1 MAFFYFLSFSGVL
14 FPKGF
19 SPWTWK
25 LLPFGFSFINCQP
38 VRWMSTVGG
47 KVGGWVATVGGAPGK
62 AACHMLQALGFFQL
76 SCLLSLAANARRYG
90 RKIGSDL
97 SVDLYIFG
105 SSERSHVKVR
115 RSFIFFVCFF
125 FCCAL
130 SKKSIFKY
138 CLLPVKSVEERRVPW
153 MSIAIMRTSRK
164 NKQFPSGFLRPR
176 LVYLS
181 IQL

>member
-1 MAFFYFLSFSGVL
+1 
-14 FPKGF
+14 
-19 SPWTWK
+19 
-25 LLPFGFSFINCQP
+25 
-38 VRWMSTVGG
+38 MSTVGG
-47 KVGGWVATVGGAPGK
+47 KWAAGWCQWAGHLGKPHATCCRRSAFFSSVVCYRWQRTRGATDE
-62 AACHMLQALGFFQL
+62 
-76 SCLLSLAANARRYG
+76 
-90 RKIGSDL
+90 KIGSDL

-176 LVYLS
+176 LVY
-181 IQL
+181 

>member
-1 MAFFYFLSFSGVL
+1 
-14 FPKGF
+14 
-19 SPWTWK
+19 
-25 LLPFGFSFINCQP
+25 
-38 VRWMSTVGG
+38 
-47 KVGGWVATVGGAPGK
+47 VAPVGGAPGESRMPHVAGARLFSAQLFVIVGSER
-62 AACHMLQALGFFQL
+62 AAL
-76 SCLLSLAANARRYG
+76 RT
-90 RKIGSDL
+90 KK
-97 SVDLYIFG
+97 SVRTYPSIYIFSDPRNDLTLKCG
-105 SSERSHVKVR
+105 EVL
-115 RSFIFFVCFF
+115 FFFCVF